1 MITVRGSREAW
12 GAGLLFLLASWASS
26 APPRT
31 ARSPSFRAPDWGAVF
46 AGAAPLV
53 EAAARERIARGES
66 DADLLSLAEA
76 YSVAHEAGGEEALR
90 EAAIR
95 TYERLLTEQPDHPKR
110 TLALYRLGRLHR
122 AAGAP
127 EHARRYDARLAGQH
141 PLSPHTIAMYVALAE
156 DRLREGDAASAAN
169 YAERAAT
176 YHDRADLPRSALG
189 AYARY
194 LHAWAMRA
202 SDASAARV
210 VLASARATAV
220 RARARALVTAIDRD
234 RCAFAP

>member
-1 MITVRGSREAW
+1 MRR
-12 GAGLLFLLASWASS
+12 AGLVLLLASWASS
-26 APPRT
+26 AS
-31 ARSPSFRAPDWGAVF
+31 AQCAEAPSYRAPDWGASI
-46 AGAAPLV
+46 AGGAPLT
-53 EAAARERIARGES
+53 EAQARARIARGEGE
-66 DADLLSLAEA
+66 ADLLSLAEA
-76 YSVAHEAGGEEALR
+76 YRVAHEAGGEDSLR
-90 EAAIR
+90 EASIR
-95 TYERLLTEQPDHPKR
+95 TYERLLAQQPQHPKL

-127 EHARRYDARLAGQH
+127 ERARAYDARLAGQH
-141 PLSPHTIAMYVALAE
+141 PLSPYTIAMYVALAE
-156 DRLREGDAASAAN
+156 DRLAAGDAASAAN

-194 LHAWAMRA
+194 LHGWALRA
-202 SDASAARV
+202 SDPSAARV
-210 VLASARATAV
+210 VLDAARASAV

>member
-1 MITVRGSREAW
+1 MRR
-12 GAGLLFLLASWASS
+12 AGLVLLLASWTSS
-26 APPRT
+26 ASAQCAET
-31 ARSPSFRAPDWGAVF
+31 PSYRAPDWGASI
-46 AGAAPLV
+46 AGAAPFT
-53 EAAARERIARGES
+53 EAQARARIARGES

-76 YSVAHEAGGEEALR
+76 YRVAHEGGGEEALR
-90 EAAIR
+90 EASIQ

-127 EHARRYDARLAGQH
+127 ERARRYDARLAGQH
-141 PLSPHTIAMYVALAE
+141 PLSPYTIAMYVALAA

-169 YAERAAT
+169 YAERAAS
-176 YHDRADLPRSALG
+176 YHDRADIPRSALG

-194 LHAWAMRA
+194 LHAWAMRHD
-202 SDASAARV
+202 DASVARV
-210 VLASARATAV
+210 LLDGARASAV
-220 RARARALVTAIDRD
+220 RARSRALVGAIDRD